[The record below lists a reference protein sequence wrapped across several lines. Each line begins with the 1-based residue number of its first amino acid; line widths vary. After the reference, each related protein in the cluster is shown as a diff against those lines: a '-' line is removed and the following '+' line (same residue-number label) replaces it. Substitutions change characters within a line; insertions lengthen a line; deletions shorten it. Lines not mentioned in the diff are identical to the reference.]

1 MTYISLEINDIDY
14 ILWYFHFLATNK
26 PWQFSHFINIQYKR
40 TKGTEFV
47 ELEELKQIQEQFPYL
62 SCVCAAEVE
71 YVCIIQ
77 NSDEKILSFYDFN
90 SIVDLNEQKLFL
102 ELGEI
107 WWFESNRL
115 LPINIFLQG
124 QMEGY
129 KPYLRTVSLKNTE
142 ILFGPVTS
150 LNNLF
155 QKRIKRRQIQLVK
168 K

>member
-1 MTYISLEINDIDY
+1 MESD
-14 ILWYFHFLATNK
+14 
-26 PWQFSHFINIQYKR
+26 
-40 TKGTEFV
+40 
-47 ELEELKQIQEQFPYL
+47 ELEKIQEQFPYL
-62 SCVCAAEVE
+62 SCIRVAEVE

-77 NSDEKILSFYDFN
+77 NADDKILSFYDFN
-90 SIVDLNEQKLFL
+90 SISDSNEKKLFL

-124 QMEGY
+124 QMEPY
-129 KPYLRTVSLKNTE
+129 KSYIRTVAVKNSE
-142 ILFGPVTS
+142 VVFGPITS